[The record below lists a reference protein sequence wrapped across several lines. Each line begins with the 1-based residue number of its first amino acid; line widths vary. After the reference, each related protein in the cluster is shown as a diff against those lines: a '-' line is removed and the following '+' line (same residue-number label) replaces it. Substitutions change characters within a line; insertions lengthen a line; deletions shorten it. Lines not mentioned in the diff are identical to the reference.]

1 MNTKGHSGYGLRRR
15 CLSFPEV
22 LGQSIA
28 GISPTSTSVLVV
40 ALVFASA
47 GNGTWLVYLLA
58 TIGLLLVGLQIN
70 QFGKRSASP
79 GAFFVYVGQALGPS
93 VGFICG
99 WSLLLAYILSS
110 AAALCAAVN
119 FTSVLLT
126 TMHISVHALVWYTI
140 AAVLIWYVAYRDI
153 RLSANL
159 MLLLETVSIALVLIL
174 GVFVFIRRPSVID
187 WPQFQL
193 NGIHYDGVRLGLVLA
208 IFSYTGFESAT
219 ALGEEAKRPLVHIP
233 RAVLLSPVIS
243 GILFMFFSYVEILG
257 FRGLPVPL
265 DQSSAPINDLASSIG
280 LSSIGMVITF
290 GGIISLLACALGSV
304 NAASRIMLRMGRH
317 GVLHNQL
324 GVAHQQNETPHYAT
338 TISAIL
344 MFLISV
350 IPTLRG
356 IPALDVTSATGTIA
370 TFGFLLAYILVSI
383 AAPVYLRSVGEL
395 RPRHILVAT
404 ASLLFLLI
412 PTVATFYPVPAPPAD
427 TFPLFFAAYMLAGI
441 TWFAWLRLTS
451 SGLVERIRKDI
462 KFDCAVPVSRD
473 SEVDSQHNSV

>member
-1 MNTKGHSGYGLRRR
+1 MSANRPSGFGLRRQ
-15 CLSFPEV
+15 CLSFLEV

-47 GNGTWLVYLLA
+47 GNGTWLAYLLA

-93 VGFICG
+93 VGFISG
-99 WSLLLAYILSS
+99 WALLLAYILSS

-126 TMHISVHALVWYTI
+126 TLHVSVPALVWYTI
-140 AAVLIWYVAYRDI
+140 AAVLIWYAAYRDI

-159 MLLLETVSIALVLIL
+159 MLLLESVSIALVLIL
-174 GVFVFIRRPSVID
+174 GVFVLIKRSTVID

-193 NGIHYDGVRLGLVLA
+193 NGINYDGVRLGLVLA
-208 IFSYTGFESAT
+208 VFSYSGFESAT

-233 RAVLLSPVIS
+233 RAILLSPVIS
-243 GILFMFFSYVEILG
+243 GILFIFFSYVEILG
-257 FRGLPVPL
+257 FRGLPAPL
-265 DQSSAPINDLASSIG
+265 DQSSAPINDLANSIG
-280 LSSIGMVITF
+280 LSSLGVVITF
-290 GGIISLLACALGSV
+290 GGTISLLACALGSV

-324 GVAHQQNETPHYAT
+324 GVAHQQNETPHHAT

-383 AAPVYLRSVGEL
+383 AAPVYLRSLGEL
-395 RPRHILVAT
+395 RPRHILMAI

-412 PTVATFYPVPAPPAD
+412 PTVATFYPLPAPPAD
-427 TFPLFFAAYMLAGI
+427 KFPLLFAVYMLAGI

-451 SGLVERIRKDI
+451 SGLAERIREDI
-462 KFDCAVPVSRD
+462 QFECSVPARRD
-473 SEVDSQHNSV
+473 GEIDRSPN